1 MTPWLL
7 PVAVEI
13 AITAL
18 FCGVLYF
25 LRRSLTI
32 TSVVFW
38 LFLWAARAAGSLFAL
53 QYLSPSAQTVIVLY
67 APLQIAFAMALVII
81 AVRLENQK
89 DQLRGLH
96 EELVRLRKQ
105 AAGQLDIDP
114 LTGLLNRTALARWID
129 EEQEFL
135 GIVVVCDLDDFKV
148 LNDVYGHLVGDEI
161 LHGVGHLIRSS
172 VRRDDLSFR
181 WGGDE
186 FVIFFRTED
195 VALVGAR
202 MRGVE
207 DHLMNFHIRHHGPTT
222 IRFSWGVT
230 TTAGRPLRDSL
241 AEADRLMYESKRA
254 RRMEPPAAGKA
265 SVGA

>member
-7 PVAVEI
+7 PVLVEI
-13 AITAL
+13 VITAL
-18 FCGVLYF
+18 FCGVLFF
-25 LRRSLTI
+25 LRRSLTP
-32 TSVVFW
+32 TSVIFW
-38 LFLWAARAAGSLFAL
+38 LFLWVARAAASLFAL
-53 QYLSPSAQTVIVLY
+53 RYLSAGAQTVVALY
-67 APLQIAFAMALVII
+67 APLQIAFAMALVVV

-96 EELVRLRKQ
+96 EELIRLRKQ

-114 LTGLLNRTALARWID
+114 LTGLLNRTALSRWID

-135 GIVVVCDLDDFKV
+135 GVVVVCDLDDFKV

-161 LHGVGHLIRSS
+161 LHGVGHLVRSS
-172 VRRDDLSFR
+172 IRQEDLAFR

-195 VALVGAR
+195 IALMEAR
-202 MRGVE
+202 MRGIE
-207 DHLMNFHIRHHGPTT
+207 DHLKNFHIRHHGPTT

-230 TTAGRPLRDSL
+230 TTTGRPLRDSL
-241 AEADRLMYESKRA
+241 ADADRLMYESKRA
-254 RRMEPPAAGKA
+254 RRLEPPAGKTSAGA
-265 SVGA
+265 